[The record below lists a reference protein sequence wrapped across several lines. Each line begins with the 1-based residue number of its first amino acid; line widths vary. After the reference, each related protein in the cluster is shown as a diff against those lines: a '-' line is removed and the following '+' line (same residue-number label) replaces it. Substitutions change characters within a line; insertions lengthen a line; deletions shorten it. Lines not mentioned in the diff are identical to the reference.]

1 MTASMKRAACEQ
13 IIDEIQTCVT
23 QMLGEYLKNKGK
35 IRNSCQLQSDSCFLT
50 SYENIS
56 S

>member
-23 QMLGEYLKNKGK
+23 QMLGEYLKK
-35 IRNSCQLQSDSCFLT
+35 
-50 SYENIS
+50 
-56 S
+56 